1 MSEECPTCHGSGRI
15 MSRETLITRIDYWLR
30 RYKAKH
36 RTLKLKLELHPEIA
50 EFLKNNKKAL
60 RGLMWQN
67 FVHLK
72 ILENND
78 LRRDEFRF
86 LRTKDG
92 ADVTQEMNLDKEN
105 VAS

>member
-1 MSEECPTCHGSGRI
+1 
-15 MSRETLITRIDYWLR
+15 
-30 RYKAKH
+30 
-36 RTLKLKLELHPEIA
+36 
-50 EFLKNNKKAL
+50 
-60 RGLMWQN
+60 MWQN

-72 ILENND
+72 IEENSE

-92 ADVTQEMNLDKEN
+92 TDVTQEMNLDKEN